1 MSDGSRAVPNA
12 AIRVQ
17 IGHAATG
24 KPMGGGCWW
33 WFIGVILSRV
43 LAAELDWAQLPWAQ
57 LSWGELC
64 LADSPRRYRWYGWSY
79 DHQP

>member
-1 MSDGSRAVPNA
+1 MSDGSPAGPNA

-17 IGHAATG
+17 IGHAAAV

-43 LAAELDWAQLPWAQ
+43 LAAELDWAQL
-57 LSWGELC
+57 S
-64 LADSPRRYRWYGWSY
+64 
-79 DHQP
+79 